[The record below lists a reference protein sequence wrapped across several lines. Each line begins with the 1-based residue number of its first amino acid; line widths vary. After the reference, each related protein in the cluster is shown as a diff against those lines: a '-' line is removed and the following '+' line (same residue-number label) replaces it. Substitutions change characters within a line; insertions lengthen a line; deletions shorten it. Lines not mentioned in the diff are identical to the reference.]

1 MTIATATQ
9 IISHEIAEFHG
20 QVHRAENRLIRGI
33 DKARQ
38 TAGTSGIGRAWGL
51 RPRADWRVE
60 LAIEIGQRMKG
71 GGHTHAHTHA

>member
-1 MTIATATQ
+1 MTTATATQ
-9 IISHEIAEFHG
+9 IISRKVAEFRG

-38 TAGTSGIGRAWGL
+38 TAGTNGIGRIFAN
-51 RPRADWRVE
+51 RPKPDWRVE

-71 GGHTHAHTHA
+71 GGHTYVHTHA